1 MNMRQLTVFEMIA
14 REGNMTKAAQK
25 LYMSQPAVSHM
36 IHDLEVELGIQLFDR
51 IGKKIFLNE
60 YGKLFLE
67 KTRKVLEGYED
78 LCHGRLSPPL
88 RIGSSI
94 TIADFWLPK
103 ILKEAKDASI
113 DFIVDVD
120 RSEAV
125 YEKLT
130 RNELDL
136 ALLEGEIFDER
147 LIQIPFSEYE
157 LHAVCGKDHPYATKK
172 SITLH
177 QLCEEPLYLREK
189 GSAIR
194 EVFDSA
200 LNLANLSVRPIYT
213 SVNSQAIIYSIASG
227 LGMSILPDL
236 LLKDRNDLHILDIE
250 GVTLKNR
257 NRLVYPKDKY
267 LSDSMKMLCAMI
279 IKES

>member
-1 MNMRQLTVFEMIA
+1 MNIRQLKVFEMIA

-36 IHDLEVELGIQLFDR
+36 IHDLEEELDIQLFDR
-51 IGKKIFLNE
+51 IGKKIYLNE

-67 KTRKVLEGYED
+67 KTHKVLEGYED
-78 LCHGRLSPPL
+78 LRYGRLSPPL

-94 TIADFWLPK
+94 TIADFWLPE
-103 ILKEAKDASI
+103 ILKEAKQASI

-120 RSEAV
+120 RSETV
-125 YEKLT
+125 YEKLI

-136 ALLEGEIFDER
+136 ALIEGEISDER
-147 LIQIPFSEYE
+147 LIQIPFSEYQ
-157 LHAVCGKDHPYATKK
+157 LHAVCSHDDAYANTKV
-172 SITLH
+172 ITLQ

-200 LNLANLSVRPIYT
+200 LNLANISVRPVYT
-213 SVNSQAIIYSIASG
+213 SVNSQAIIYSVAAG

-236 LLKDRNDLHILDIE
+236 LIKDRKDLHILEIE
-250 GVTLKNR
+250 GVRLINSNR
-257 NRLVYPKDKY
+257 MVYAKDKY
-267 LSDSMKMLCAMI
+267 LSESMKMLCSLI
-279 IKES
+279 TKEN